1 MLLSLANGRVLEVLE
16 GGYCLHQLNICGS
29 ACVATLLGDV
39 PVRCSEDA
47 ARYPQELVYVD
58 KRIHQSISVLHLVR

>member
-1 MLLSLANGRVLEVLE
+1 MNNRTMIFFIK
-16 GGYCLHQLNICGS
+16 GGYCLQQLNVCGS

-39 PVRCSEDA
+39 PVRCSENA

-58 KRIHQSISVLHLVR
+58 KRIHQSISVFYLVR